1 MGGYFHSRL
10 RKKCIKEIFTST
22 SQIPQHSLHDWNK
35 PAYGQKVQYTTTHD
49 TSTLLDKNGI
59 KKVQQISGTFLY
71 YGLAIDPTILPAL
84 NEIATQQSAPTEN
97 TLKK

>member
-1 MGGYFHSRL
+1 MKGTIYDNARYLTTSR
-10 RKKCIKEIFTST
+10 
-22 SQIPQHSLHDWNK
+22 
-35 PAYGQKVQYTTTHD
+35 QKR
-49 TSTLLDKNGI
+49 N